1 MRRVA
6 ITGVGIISSIGSS
19 AKVFF
24 DNLMAGKSGVR
35 KITASFAD
43 RLSAKI
49 AAEVDFDPSVYF
61 SKKQIGLL
69 DRTSQFALAAASQ
82 AWKDSAIELNDRTAL
97 FSAGVALGTGM
108 GGASTLDETY
118 VQLYQK
124 NADRLKPFTVLMA
137 MSNAPA
143 SHISME
149 YGLKGPC
156 LSYTIACASSAIA
169 IGEAYRMIKN
179 GYADVMIAGGA
190 EALLTYG
197 VIKAWESLG
206 ILAKED
212 GENPAFSCK
221 PFSKDR
227 TGLVLGEGAAVFV
240 LEELDR
246 ALTRSA
252 RIYGEIAGYAST
264 ADGEHITKPSVDG
277 EVFAMTSALADA
289 AMPSGD
295 IDYINAHGTATQL
308 NDEVETEAIKKV
320 FGQRAYKIPVSST
333 KSMHGHMMGATGAAE
348 FLASV
353 LAIKNQAVP
362 PTANLF
368 VNDPALDLDYVPL
381 KGRTGVNVRA
391 AMSNSFAFGGSNAV
405 LIAKDYERK

>member
-1 MRRVA
+1 MRKVA
-6 ITGVGIISSIGSS
+6 ITGVGIISSIGSN
-19 AKVFF
+19 AKGFF
-24 DNLMAGKSGVR
+24 NNLMAGKSGVR
-35 KITASFAD
+35 RSTAPFAE

-61 SKKQIGLL
+61 SKKQIGVL
-69 DRTSQFALAAASQ
+69 DRASQLALAAASQ
-82 AWKDSAIELNDRTAL
+82 AWKDAAMEMSGSEKLR
-97 FSAGVALGTGM
+97 AGVAIGTSM
-108 GGASTLDETY
+108 GGAATLDETY

-124 NADRLKPFTVLMA
+124 NADRVKPFTVLMA

-149 YGLKGPC
+149 YGLRGPC
-156 LSYTIACASSAIA
+156 LSYSIACASSTVAV
-169 IGEAYRMIKN
+169 GEAYRVIKN

-197 VIKAWESLG
+197 VIKAWEALG

-212 GENPAFSCK
+212 SENPAFSCK

-227 TGLVLGEGAAVFV
+227 TGLVLGEGAAIFM
-240 LEELDR
+240 LEEAELAAKR
-246 ALTRSA
+246 GAV
-252 RIYGEIAGYAST
+252 IYGEIAGYAST

-308 NDEVETEAIKKV
+308 NDEVETQAIKKV

-353 LAIKNQAVP
+353 LALKNQAVP

-381 KGRTGVNVRA
+381 KGRAGIKVRSV
-391 AMSNSFAFGGSNAV
+391 MSNSFAFGGSNAV

>member
-1 MRRVA
+1 MNRVA
-6 ITGVGIISSIGSS
+6 ITGVGIISSIGNS
-19 AKVFF
+19 AEVFF
-24 DNLMAGKSGVR
+24 NNLMAGKSGVR
-35 KITASFAD
+35 RITAPFSD
-43 RLSAKI
+43 RLSAKV

-61 SKKQIGLL
+61 SKKQLGLL
-69 DRTSQFALAAASQ
+69 DKTGQFALAAAAD
-82 AWKDSAIELNDRTAL
+82 AWKDSGIAL
-97 FSAGVALGTGM
+97 TDEEKLRSGIALGTGM
-108 GGASTLDETY
+108 GGAATLDETY
-118 VQLYQK
+118 VQLYKK
-124 NADRLKPFTVLMA
+124 NADRVKPFTVLMA

-206 ILAKED
+206 ILAEED
-212 GENPAFSCK
+212 AENPAFSCK
-221 PFSKDR
+221 PFSRDR
-227 TGLVLGEGAAVFV
+227 TGLVLGEGAAIFV
-240 LEELDR
+240 LEEAER
-246 ALTRSA
+246 AAMRGIT
-252 RIYGEIAGYAST
+252 IYGEIAGYAST
-264 ADGEHITKPSVDG
+264 ADACHITKPSADG
-277 EVFAMTSALADA
+277 EAFAMESALNDA
-289 AMPSGD
+289 AMSSKD

-308 NDEVETEAIKKV
+308 NDEVETQAIKKV

-333 KSMHGHMMGATGAAE
+333 KSMHGHMMGATGATE

-381 KGRTGVNVRA
+381 KGKTGVKVRSV
-391 AMSNSFAFGGSNAV
+391 MSNSFAFGGSNAV